1 MLILILI
8 DVQYSRKAVFSFEK
22 GLNYQNH
29 SSSFCTLFLNLYRF
43 NDQMYFI
50 MIRISRS
57 SHREVFYKKCVLRN
71 FAKFTG
77 KHLCQ
82 GLFFHKVADHRPVTL
97 LKRRFRHRCF
107 PVNFAK
113 FLRTF
118 FLTEHLRSLL
128 LNISTWFQ

>member
-1 MLILILI
+1 MI
-8 DVQYSRKAVFSFEK
+8 
-22 GLNYQNH
+22 G
-29 SSSFCTLFLNLYRF
+29 FCTLFLNLYKF
-43 NDQMYFI
+43 HDQMYFV

-57 SHREVFYKKCVLRN
+57 SHQEVFYKKRVLRN

-128 LNISTWFQ
+128 LNISTWFQWTLLWKISCKELRSSIKQGWQKILN